1 MEPRRLT
8 GAERERMERES
19 DARKRRT
26 SVRVGTGGL
35 VLLFAGAIGIILSPA
50 NAILL
55 IALMVCGIVLLM
67 AAFLLVRTPW
77 VGMLRP
83 AEK

>member
-1 MEPRRLT
+1 MEPGRPT
-8 GAERERMERES
+8 ASERQREERES
-19 DARKRRT
+19 AVRKRRT

-35 VLLFAGAIGIILSPA
+35 VLLFAGAIGIIVSPA

-55 IALMVCGIVLLM
+55 LAVMVCGVVLLM
-67 AAFLLVRTPW
+67 AAFVLVRTPW

-83 AEK
+83 GEK